1 MDKELL
7 QKLAKVLE
15 SKQLLEENNIFSKV
29 DQDLEIIWDDVRTK
43 LLVIVEKLGNATSV
57 KEQPIKDLNT
67 ALDTLFLLESE
78 QMPEELVGQNALKSF
93 LESLNKYAYECRKSI
108 NVRPEGK
115 II

>member
-15 SKQLLEENNIFSKV
+15 SKQLLEENNIFSKIG
-29 DQDLEIIWDDVRTK
+29 LEREWNNVTSKFLAIA
-43 LLVIVEKLGNATSV
+43 EKLGNATSV

>member
-7 QKLAKVLE
+7 QKLTNFLDSEKLG
-15 SKQLLEENNIFSKV
+15 KNNNIFSKV
-29 DQDLEIIWDDVRTK
+29 GLEREWNNVRSK
-43 LLVIVEKLGNATSV
+43 FLVIAEKLGNATSV